1 MKQINIERLIEG
13 NGLTLERKLF
23 GMEFIKQ
30 NDGNYIIKGSNNI
43 IVSEK
48 EKKELERD
56 ELVIQDIRSG
66 CAKNITPKLT
76 KKKKEIKDLEDIEK
90 AKSIKN

>member
-1 MKQINIERLIEG
+1 MKQINLNKLVEE
-13 NGLTLERKLF
+13 NGLTLERSML

-30 NDGNYIIKGSNNI
+30 NDGNYIIKDSNNI

-56 ELVIQDIRSG
+56 ELIIEDITSE
-66 CAKNITPKLT
+66 CAKHITPKLT
-76 KKKKEIKDLEDIEK
+76 KVNKEINEDIK
-90 AKSIKN
+90 KTKSTKK

>member
-1 MKQINIERLIEG
+1 MKRINLNKLVEG
-13 NGLTLERKLF
+13 NGLTLERRML

-48 EKKELERD
+48 EKKQIERD
-56 ELVIQDIRSG
+56 ELVLKDIDCG
-66 CAKNITPKLT
+66 CAKEITPKLT
-76 KKKKEIKDLEDIEK
+76 KLNKEINEDIKETK
-90 AKSIKN
+90 PTKK